1 MIIVKLAKSVEV
13 SLILKVTSN
22 LLLRFNRQQGIYQ
35 GQKKRG

>member
-1 MIIVKLAKSVEV
+1 MIIVKLAKSVEI
-13 SLILKVTSN
+13 SLIFKVTSN